1 MRSNIDSSLLIVW
14 VSSLVINVV
23 SAMRA
28 HRWCRWGGAV
38 VSSQATSHL
47 MSLLVFTSDSSLRP
61 MENTLHH
68 FCNILEIHIA
78 GAILCQKSFL
88 VTSLPKNNT
97 PFITWTSCK
106 YWWESQLCVGSGI
119 YPYPEVLRPNYREN
133 KYFSI
138 FEVYFQVHADVKQNA
153 KSNLMTMNETKT
165 N

>member
-1 MRSNIDSSLLIVW
+1 MKSSIILIVTASW
-14 VSSLVINVV
+14 VIWWLSVTPGSAFTVWCSLCIP
-23 SAMRA
+23 
-28 HRWCRWGGAV
+28 
-38 VSSQATSHL
+38 
-47 MSLLVFTSDSSLRP
+47 LLVFTSDSSLRP

-78 GAILCQKSFL
+78 GAILCQKFFL